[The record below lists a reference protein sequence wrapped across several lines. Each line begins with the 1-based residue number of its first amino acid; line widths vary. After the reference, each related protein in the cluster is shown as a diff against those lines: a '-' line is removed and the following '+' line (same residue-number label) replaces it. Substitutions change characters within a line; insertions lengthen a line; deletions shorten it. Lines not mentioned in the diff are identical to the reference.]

1 MRLFYGMHPVDNP
14 FRAAVISSGSNPVYA
29 KQKLSPLR
37 SRGRLFLCLL
47 LVTFLVARPRS
58 LIADSLEDAARALA
72 RKVAS
77 NHKKNLAS
85 SYAWENHA
93 SISLATSERMRE
105 AFEVELE
112 RLMRIRIGH
121 VPEAD
126 LSILITESASQIH
139 LLAKDSSQGG
149 DLVDSVTLP
158 KGQVTSMEGA
168 GTVLKLDRQ
177 VFWQQSESMLDLALS
192 NDPSGKP
199 EILVVLGR
207 ESLSLYTWIEGKWVL
222 KDSTPLPHSKTP
234 LRDLRGEIHIYDHFF
249 QFHLPGMEC
258 DGDAW
263 QKLTFE
269 CEEQS
274 GIWHAEFDF
283 MLPFSLDAGRNF
295 FAVDP
300 HYIGPQK
307 SSPGGF
313 FSMAPH
319 RQSRPYYQ
327 DQQTLAGVDG
337 HTYIYLSGN
346 EREKFPESLE
356 RLPVNWGSDLAQI
369 SLNCREGSLVL
380 ASGAKDHSSRD
391 TLQGFEVEPR
401 TVTPLT
407 ATAEFPGPIL
417 SLKNTDDSEAIAI
430 VFNLTTGNYEAY
442 RVTVECDD

>member
-1 MRLFYGMHPVDNP
+1 
-14 FRAAVISSGSNPVYA
+14 VYA

-47 LVTFLVARPRS
+47 LVFACPRPS
-58 LIADSLEDAARALA
+58 LADSLEDAARALA
-72 RKVAS
+72 RKVVA
-77 NHKKNLAS
+77 NHKKNLGS
-85 SYAWENHA
+85 SYVWENRA
-93 SISLATSERMRE
+93 SVSLATSERMRE

-112 RLMRIRIGH
+112 RLLRIRVDH
-121 VPEAD
+121 VEQAST
-126 LSILITESASQIH
+126 SILITESASQIH
-139 LLAKDSSQGG
+139 LLAKDSSQDG
-149 DLVDSVTLP
+149 DIVDSVTLP
-158 KGQVTSMEGA
+158 KGQFASIEGA

-177 VFWQQSESMLDLALS
+177 VLWQQPESMLDLAVS

-222 KDSTPLPHSKTP
+222 KDSTPLPNSKTP

-283 MLPFSLDAGRNF
+283 MLPFSLEAGRNF
-295 FAVDP
+295 FAIDP
-300 HYIGPQK
+300 HYIGPKK
-307 SSPGGF
+307 STLTGF
-313 FSMAPH
+313 FSVAPY
-319 RQSRPYYQ
+319 SPLKPYYQ
-327 DQQTLAGVDG
+327 DQVILAGVDG
-337 HTYIYLSGN
+337 HTYIYFSGN
-346 EREKFPESLE
+346 EREKIPESLE

-369 SLNCREGSLVL
+369 SVNCREGFLVL
-380 ASGAKDHSSRD
+380 ASGAKDHSSQD

-401 TVTPLT
+401 AVTPVT
-407 ATAEFPGPIL
+407 PIAEFPGPIL
-417 SLKNTDDSEAIAI
+417 SLKNTDDSAEVIAL

>member
-1 MRLFYGMHPVDNP
+1 
-14 FRAAVISSGSNPVYA
+14 VYA
-29 KQKLSPLR
+29 KQKLFPLR
-37 SRGRLFLCLL
+37 SRGHHFLCLL
-47 LVTFLVARPRS
+47 LVILFVAAPHASR
-58 LIADSLEDAARALA
+58 ADSLEDAARALA

-77 NHKKNLAS
+77 NHKRNLGS

-93 SISLATSERMRE
+93 SISPATSERMRE

-112 RLMRIRIGH
+112 RLLRIRIDH
-121 VPEAD
+121 VSQANV
-126 LSILITESASQIH
+126 SIFITESASQIL
-139 LLAKDSSQGG
+139 LLAKESSQGG
-149 DLVDSVTLP
+149 DLIDSGALP
-158 KGQVTSMEGA
+158 KGQFASIEGA
-168 GTVLKLDRQ
+168 GTVLKLDHQ
-177 VFWQQSESMLDLALS
+177 IFWRQSESMLDLAQS

-207 ESLSLYTWIEGKWVL
+207 ENLFLYTWNEGKWVL

-234 LRDLRGEIHIYDHFF
+234 LRDLRGEIHIDDHYF

-263 QKLTFE
+263 QKLAFE

-300 HYIGPQK
+300 HYIGPKK
-307 SSPGGF
+307 STLAGF
-313 FSMAPH
+313 FSVAPYS
-319 RQSRPYYQ
+319 QSRPYIR
-327 DQQTLAGVDG
+327 DQKTLAGADG
-337 HTYIYLSGN
+337 HAYVYLSGN
-346 EREKFPESLE
+346 ERERIPESLE

-369 SLNCREGSLVL
+369 SVNCREGSLVL
-380 ASGAKDHSSRD
+380 ATGAKDHTSQD
-391 TLQGFEVEPR
+391 TLQGFEAEPR
-401 TVTPLT
+401 AVTPVT
-407 ATAEFPGPIL
+407 PIAEFPGPIL
-417 SLKNTDDSEAIAI
+417 SLKNTGDSEAIAV

>member
-1 MRLFYGMHPVDNP
+1 MRLFYRLYPVHNT
-14 FRAAVISSGSNPVYA
+14 FRTAVISSGRNPVYA

-37 SRGRLFLCLL
+37 SRGRLFLCLVL
-47 LVTFLVARPRS
+47 LTFLVAFPGALR
-58 LIADSLEDAARALA
+58 ADSLEDAARALA
-72 RKVAS
+72 RKVVA
-77 NHKKNLAS
+77 NHKKNLGS
-85 SYAWENHA
+85 SYVWENHA
-93 SISLATSERMRE
+93 SVSLATSERMRE

-112 RLMRIRIGH
+112 RLLRIRVDH
-121 VPEAD
+121 VEQAST
-126 LSILITESASQIH
+126 SILITESASQIH

-149 DLVDSVTLP
+149 DIIDSVTLP
-158 KGQVTSMEGA
+158 KGQFASIEGA

-177 VFWQQSESMLDLALS
+177 ILWQQPESMLDLAVS

-207 ESLSLYTWIEGKWVL
+207 ESLSLYTWIEGQWVR
-222 KDSTPLPHSKTP
+222 KNSTSLPHSKTP

-269 CEEQS
+269 CEEQT
-274 GIWHAEFDF
+274 GIWHAEVDF
-283 MLPFSLDAGRNF
+283 LLPFSLDAGRNF
-295 FAVDP
+295 FAIDP
-300 HYIGPQK
+300 HYIGPKK
-307 SSPGGF
+307 STLSGF
-313 FSMAPH
+313 FSVAPYS
-319 RQSRPYYQ
+319 QSRPDFQ
-327 DQQTLAGVDG
+327 DQETLAGADG
-337 HTYIYLSGN
+337 HAYIYLSGN
-346 EREKFPESLE
+346 EREKIPEYLE
-356 RLPVNWGSDLAQI
+356 RLPVNWGSDLAQF
-369 SLNCREGSLVL
+369 SVNCREGSLVL
-380 ASGAKDHSSRD
+380 ASGARDHSSRD

-401 TVTPLT
+401 TVTPVT

>member
-1 MRLFYGMHPVDNP
+1 MHNQV
-14 FRAAVISSGSNPVYA
+14 RAAVISSARNLVYA

-37 SRGRLFLCLL
+37 SRGRLPLCLL
-47 LVTFLVARPRS
+47 LAFLVACPRS
-58 LIADSLEDAARALA
+58 SRADSLEDAARTLA

-77 NHKKNLAS
+77 NHKKNLGS

-93 SISLATSERMRE
+93 SVSPATSERMRE

-112 RLMRIRIGH
+112 RLLRIRVDH
-121 VPEAD
+121 VSQAEV
-126 LSILITESASQIH
+126 SILITESASQIR
-139 LLAKDSSQGG
+139 LLAKESSQDG
-149 DLVDSVTLP
+149 DLVDSVALP
-158 KGQVTSMEGA
+158 KGQFASVDGG

-177 VFWQQSESMLDLALS
+177 VFWQQPESMLDLAQS

-207 ESLSLYTWIEGKWVL
+207 ESLSLYTWNEEKWVL
-222 KDSTPLPHSKTP
+222 KDRTPLPHNKTP

-274 GIWHAEFDF
+274 GIWQAEFDF

-300 HYIGPQK
+300 HYIGPKK
-307 SSPGGF
+307 STLVGF
-313 FSMAPH
+313 FSVAPY
-319 RQSRPYYQ
+319 RQSRPYFQ

-337 HTYIYLSGN
+337 HTYVYLSGN
-346 EREKFPESLE
+346 EREKIPESLE
-356 RLPVNWGSDLAQI
+356 RLPVNWGSDLVQI
-369 SLNCREGSLVL
+369 SVNCRAGSLVL
-380 ASGAKDHSSRD
+380 ASGAKDHSSQD
-391 TLQGFEVEPR
+391 TLQGFEVGPR
-401 TVTPLT
+401 TITPVT
-407 ATAEFPGPIL
+407 ATAEFSGPIL